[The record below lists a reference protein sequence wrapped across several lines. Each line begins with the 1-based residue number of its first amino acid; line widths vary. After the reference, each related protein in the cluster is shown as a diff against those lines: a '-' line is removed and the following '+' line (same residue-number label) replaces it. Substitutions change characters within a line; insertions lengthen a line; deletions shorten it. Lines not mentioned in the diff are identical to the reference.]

1 MIETV
6 RRLRDA
12 ARPATGGLN
21 LDLELLN
28 QLRNG
33 KNSDDADLQNELMKK
48 YEEAIERN
56 IELESRG
63 DESQRKVTDLESEL
77 KRTKDKL
84 SDAQV
89 TLPMVFY
96 KNKC

>member
-1 MIETV
+1 LIETV

-12 ARPATGGLN
+12 GRPNTGGLN

-28 QLRNG
+28 QLRNN
-33 KNSDDADLQNELMKK
+33 KNNDDADLQNELMKK

-63 DESQRKVTDLESEL
+63 DENQRKVTDLEAEL

-89 TLPMVFY
+89 RVV
-96 KNKC
+96 